1 MDKQDMYE
9 EDYENEDYEETE
21 ELTEDEVV
29 DGLRAL
35 LMGESLDCTALDSC
49 TSTTTFAEGG
59 YLTYNK
65 GFVIHMADGSA
76 FQVTVMQE
84 R

>member
-1 MDKQDMYE
+1 MYE

-59 YLTYNK
+59 YLTYDR
-65 GFVIHMADGSA
+65 GFVIETLDGHR
-76 FQVTVMQE
+76 FQITVRQE